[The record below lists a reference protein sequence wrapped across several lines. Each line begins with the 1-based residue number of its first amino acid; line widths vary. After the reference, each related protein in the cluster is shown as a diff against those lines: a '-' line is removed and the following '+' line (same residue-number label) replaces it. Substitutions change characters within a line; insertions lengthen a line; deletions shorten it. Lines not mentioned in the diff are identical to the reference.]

1 MPEVDSTVFAAQ
13 ILFWI
18 LLPCVLVAPLRWAI
32 LAWLVMG
39 NLDATGPTLA
49 VSSDV
54 GWINATKGIL
64 LPLYLWFRLRKAP
77 SEIQSSL
84 PLKLWM
90 ALAVYAGVASLW
102 SPFPVAAAKLVGNM
116 VGILLMIIVLEKAA
130 RCDLLN
136 SRAINILIIA
146 SIGLASLQTFYFGGA
161 VYGFDGVDQPS
172 RFSSFVSA
180 QQYTAF
186 LVAFLAAVLWDRR
199 SGLWTRT
206 ILILSIAAA
215 IILNGSRTWFFGAF
229 LVFVVYAWLSLR
241 NVAVYIPIAAAT
253 VSLGLLF
260 AVNLNPMKFDPVV
273 DSSSRIAA
281 TFSAL
286 ATGEDTA
293 RNVGLANL
301 KFRLAIYQGA
311 FDEIRSAG
319 PRDLIFGHGTSS
331 GGNVI
336 LHVFPHS
343 YSVDRLDP
351 NRAIHN
357 EWLRALYEWGILGVA
372 LLVGVF
378 ASLIAALIVL
388 RRGESSFG
396 SWAVLSFLPAFLLA
410 FTTENVIAG
419 AGNAVTMS
427 LGLILALLW
436 IPKSGG
442 KIRKPMVG
450 DYASSA
456 HH

>member
-1 MPEVDSTVFAAQ
+1 MPDVDSTVLAAQ

-32 LAWLVMG
+32 LAWLIMG
-39 NLDATGPTLA
+39 NLDATGPTLT

-64 LPLYLWFRLRKAP
+64 LPLYLWFRLRKTP
-77 SEIQSSL
+77 SEIQYSL
-84 PLKLWM
+84 PLKLWT
-90 ALAVYAGVASLW
+90 ALAIYAGVASFW
-102 SPFPVAAAKLVGNM
+102 SPFPMAAAKLVGNM
-116 VGILLMIIVLEKAA
+116 AGILLMIIVLEKAA
-130 RCDLLN
+130 RCNLIN
-136 SRAINILIIA
+136 CRTINILIVA
-146 SIGLASLQTFYFGGA
+146 SLGLASLQTFYFGGA

-199 SGLWTRT
+199 SGVWTRSL
-206 ILILSIAAA
+206 LILSIAAA
-215 IILNGSRTWFFGAF
+215 IVLNGSRTWFFGAF
-229 LVFVVYAWLSLR
+229 LVFVVYAWLSFK
-241 NVAVYIPIAAAT
+241 NVVVYLPIAAAT

-260 AVNLNPMKFDPVV
+260 ALNLNPMESDPLF

-311 FDEIRSAG
+311 FDEIRGAS
-319 PRDLIFGHGTSS
+319 PRDLILGHGTSS

-336 LHVFPHS
+336 LRVFPHS

-357 EWLRALYEWGILGVA
+357 EWLRALYEWGLVGVI
-372 LLVGVF
+372 LLVSVF
-378 ASLIAALIVL
+378 ASLVAALIVL
-388 RRGESSFG
+388 RRGESALG

-436 IPKSGG
+436 IPKSG
-442 KIRKPMVG
+442 RKRSRRMVG
-450 DYASSA
+450 DYASSVS
-456 HH
+456 H